1 LLHTSLSKRA
11 SVCYC
16 SLLRSCSLYNQAMHD
31 LNTLLGVMTEY
42 FGGVL
47 VLVLTFL
54 CWHFDRRGK
63 ANVTTKA
70 SYVALTCLILLVMA
84 LPLMG
89 A

>member
-1 LLHTSLSKRA
+1 
-11 SVCYC
+11 
-16 SLLRSCSLYNQAMHD
+16 MHD

-54 CWHFDRRGK
+54 CWHFERRGK

-84 LPLMG
+84 FPLMR

>member
-1 LLHTSLSKRA
+1 M
-11 SVCYC
+11 
-16 SLLRSCSLYNQAMHD
+16 ND

-54 CWHFDRRGK
+54 CWHFDRHGR
-63 ANVTTKA
+63 ANATTKA
-70 SYVALTCLILLVMA
+70 SYVALISLILLIISP
-84 LPLMG
+84 PLMG

>member
-1 LLHTSLSKRA
+1 
-11 SVCYC
+11 
-16 SLLRSCSLYNQAMHD
+16 MHD
-31 LNTLLGVMTEY
+31 LNTTLGVMTEY

-54 CWHFDRRGK
+54 CWHFDRRGR
-63 ANVTTKA
+63 ANFTTKA

-84 LPLMG
+84 LPLVG

>member
-1 LLHTSLSKRA
+1 
-11 SVCYC
+11 
-16 SLLRSCSLYNQAMHD
+16 MHD

-42 FGGVL
+42 FGSVL

-54 CWHFDRRGK
+54 CWHFDRRER

-70 SYVALTCLILLVMA
+70 SYVALTCLILVIIA

>member
-1 LLHTSLSKRA
+1 
-11 SVCYC
+11 
-16 SLLRSCSLYNQAMHD
+16 MHD

-47 VLVLTFL
+47 VLILTFL
-54 CWHFDRRGK
+54 CWHFDRCGK
-63 ANVTTKA
+63 ANVITKA
-70 SYVALTCLILLVMA
+70 SYIGLTCLILLAMA

>member
-1 LLHTSLSKRA
+1 MLLIATTPD
-11 SVCYC
+11 
-16 SLLRSCSLYNQAMHD
+16 SLYNNRVMHD
-31 LNTLLGVMTEY
+31 LNTLIGVMTEY

-54 CWHFDRRGK
+54 CWHLDRRGR

-70 SYVALTCLILLVMA
+70 SYIALTCLILVIMA